1 MDDGMVKLD
10 DMVTIGKIKYY
21 DQEMQDS
28 HIDGFGPESVRQAF
42 EESSNVGISQAIF
55 KAYKDNP
62 QRFTDKLYSMRVDQ
76 PLGVDIGGEAKPKIY
91 NPKSKYWSRLTL
103 PHMAIGYEVGLTPM
117 QILTF
122 YNAIANNG
130 KMVKPQFVKEIQR
143 LGKTVTRFNTV
154 VLKDSICS
162 PATVVKAKSLLEGVV
177 ENGTGRSLKNSVYKI
192 AGKTGTARVAKN
204 NKGYGDEGNIN
215 YKASFVGYFPA
226 DNPMYSCIVVIN
238 SPSKGAYYG
247 AAVAAPVF
255 KEIAD
260 RVYATHLGVLQHI
273 NETVTHPTIPFVKA
287 ANQNDLTVIY
297 QKLDFS
303 TLSQNPSAE
312 WVYATADAKSVLLRE
327 KTFKFGYVPDV
338 TGMGLKDAIYMLEN
352 EGMKVIVSGKGKVAT
367 QSIAPGSIIIKGSV
381 IDLSLSKTE
390 SVDEYAL
397 VPIAPVVPDSTLVVD
412 PKNNVKKNSKNQ
424 PVKGKNNADKNKKT
438 NNSKSKNNKTQNKDN
453 GKSA

>member
-1 MDDGMVKLD
+1 MVKLD

-28 HIDGFGPESVRQAF
+28 HIDGLGPESVRQAF
-42 EESSNVGISQAIF
+42 VESSNVGISQAIF

-62 QRFTDKLYSMRVDQ
+62 QRFTDKIVQHVGLRSAIRGLILAVKQ
-76 PLGVDIGGEAKPKIY
+76 NL
-91 NPKSKYWSRLTL
+91 KSIIQKANTGRRITL

-130 KMVKPQFVKEIQR
+130 KLVKPQFVKEIQR

-177 ENGTGRSLKNSVYKI
+177 ENGTGSLRNSVYKI

-260 RVYATHLGVLQHI
+260 RVYATHLGILQHI
-273 NETVTHPTIPFVKA
+273 SDPASHAVIPFVKA

-297 QKLDFS
+297 RNLIFQHFLKTPAPNGFMLRLIQKVFC
-303 TLSQNPSAE
+303 
-312 WVYATADAKSVLLRE
+312 
-327 KTFKFGYVPDV
+327 
-338 TGMGLKDAIYMLEN
+338 
-352 EGMKVIVSGKGKVAT
+352 
-367 QSIAPGSIIIKGSV
+367 
-381 IDLSLSKTE
+381 
-390 SVDEYAL
+390 
-397 VPIAPVVPDSTLVVD
+397 
-412 PKNNVKKNSKNQ
+412 
-424 PVKGKNNADKNKKT
+424 
-438 NNSKSKNNKTQNKDN
+438 
-453 GKSA
+453 